1 VREPGRGT
9 RVRAEDP
16 GGRVRV
22 DRGASDL
29 GDVGPVEAVFRA
41 EYGRV
46 VAALIRDLRDIDLA
60 EDALQ
65 DALAAAVATWPR
77 SGVPAS
83 PGAWLTTT
91 ARRKAIDR
99 LRRERRLGELVAE
112 LDLPQE
118 EEEPVDEQTI
128 PDERLSLIFT
138 CCHPALAPDAQVAL
152 TLRLVGGL
160 TTTEIARAFLVP
172 EETLA
177 QRLVRAKRKIR
188 AAGIPYR
195 VPPDHLLPDRLIAA
209 LAVVYLIF
217 NEGYSA
223 TAGADL
229 TRPDL
234 MAEAIRLGG
243 ILAAL
248 MPDEPEV
255 LGLEAL
261 LCLQASRTR
270 ARTGRGGAVILLED
284 QDRTLWDRELIDR
297 GLSLLDRALALRRPG
312 QYQLQ
317 AAIAALHAQAASSAA
332 TDWCE
337 IALLYGELAR
347 RQPSPVIEL
356 NRAVAVAMAEGP
368 AAGLELLDGLPLDEY
383 HLFHSARADLLRRDG
398 RIDEARLAYERASAL
413 ATNDAERAF
422 LAGRLAGLGGTVA

>member
-1 VREPGRGT
+1 M
-9 RVRAEDP
+9 
-16 GGRVRV
+16 
-22 DRGASDL
+22 
-29 GDVGPVEAVFRA
+29 
-41 EYGRV
+41 
-46 VAALIRDLRDIDLA
+46 VATLIRDLRDIELA

-65 DALAAAVATWPR
+65 DALATALVAWPR
-77 SGVPAS
+77 TGVPEN
-83 PGAWLTTT
+83 PGAWLTVT

-99 LRRERRLGELVAE
+99 LRRERRLAEIVTEL
-112 LDLPQE
+112 
-118 EEEPVDEQTI
+118 EQTKDEAEMSI

-138 CCHPALAPDAQVAL
+138 CCHPALSPEAQVAL

-160 TTTEIARAFLVP
+160 TTPEIARAFLVP

-195 VPPDHLLPDRLIAA
+195 VPPDHLLPDRLDAA

-261 LCLQASRTR
+261 LLLQASRTQARTAGGTLVLLEEQDRGALGSRPDR
-270 ARTGRGGAVILLED
+270 ARPGAARSRARAAPVRPVPAAGRDRGAARTRRAGRGHRLVR
-284 QDRTLWDRELIDR
+284 DRP
-297 GLSLLDRALALRRPG
+297 ALRR
-312 QYQLQ
+312 
-317 AAIAALHAQAASSAA
+317 ARAQAAVSGRRAEPRGRRGHGGRARRRDWSCSTTCRSSATTSSTPRAPTCCGA
-332 TDWCE
+332 TGASTRRGPRTC
-337 IALLYGELAR
+337 AR
-347 RQPSPVIEL
+347 RSSRRTSPRRCSSRSASPSSD
-356 NRAVAVAMAEGP
+356 
-368 AAGLELLDGLPLDEY
+368 AAAPSDPLHTLLVE
-383 HLFHSARADLLRRDG
+383 
-398 RIDEARLAYERASAL
+398 
-413 ATNDAERAF
+413 
-422 LAGRLAGLGGTVA
+422 